1 MSEVTLTHRKEFETV
16 LDGYQPSEAAKS
28 TLGKIPLVIMLG
40 VAGGGR
46 NTIINHLV
54 NSGKYHFIVSD
65 TTRPPKLR
73 DGKMEQD
80 GVNYNF
86 RSEEDVLKDLTEG
99 KFLEAELIHN
109 QQVSGISVR
118 ELERAAASG
127 KVPINEID
135 LGGTVAVRRAKPDT
149 YFFFVVPPSYKEWMY
164 RLQGREVMTEQ
175 ELHNR
180 LETAVR
186 VLREGLSSSDF
197 IFVINDSSHRTAM
210 RIDEEVRSGRS
221 NREEHE
227 AGRQAAEEILHELS
241 ARLASKT

>member
-1 MSEVTLTHRKEFETV
+1 MSEVVLQHKEEFKAV
-16 LDGYQPSEAAKS
+16 LDGYQPSEAAKR
-28 TLGKIPLVIMLG
+28 TLSKIPLVIMLG

-54 NSGKYHFIVSD
+54 NSGNYHFIVSD
-65 TTRPPKLR
+65 TTRPPKFR

-80 GVNYNF
+80 GINYNF
-86 RSEEDVLKDLTEG
+86 RAEEDVLQDLKEG

-135 LGGTVAVRRAKPDT
+135 LGGTVAVRNAKPDAK
-149 YFFFVVPPSYKEWMY
+149 FFFIIPPSYKEWMY

-175 ELHNR
+175 ELRNR

-186 VLREGLSSSDF
+186 VLKEGLASEDF
-197 IFVINDSSHRTAM
+197 IFVVNDSSHRSAT
-210 RIDEEVRSGRS
+210 RIDEEVRGGVSS
-221 NREEHE
+221 PSDHE
-227 AGRQAAEEILHELS
+227 AGRQAAEEILQDLTTHLS
-241 ARLASKT
+241 VA